1 MWRHWLESEEEAPG
15 DPGGPEKKIL
25 SSLERWIEKGVI
37 DTQSAEMI
45 ENILDLRDTVARE
58 IMVPRTEII
67 AVGTE
72 STPEEIIALVRRH
85 GYSRMPVCE
94 GNVDNIIGILNVK
107 DLFDLWSD
115 RPEKWAVT
123 SIMRE
128 AYYIPETKN
137 IHQLLHELKEKKCHM
152 AVVIDEYG
160 GTSGIVTL
168 EDLIEE
174 IVGEI
179 HDEHDEDEESFLPQP
194 NGDVLVDSRV
204 DIEDFEEYFHLKA
217 PEGKFETL
225 GGMILHIIKK
235 IPVPGEVI
243 PFGNVEMVIESASE
257 RSIQKVRIRQAGREG
272 SPAGSDRDEQP

>member
-1 MWRHWLESEEEAPG
+1 
-15 DPGGPEKKIL
+15 
-25 SSLERWIEKGVI
+25 
-37 DTQSAEMI
+37 MI

-58 IMVPRTEII
+58 IMVPRMEII

-72 STPEEIIALVRRH
+72 STPEEIIALVRKH

-107 DLFDLWSD
+107 DLFDLWSA
-115 RPEKWAVT
+115 RPEKWTVA

-179 HDEHDEDEESFLPQP
+179 HDEHDEDEESFLPQT

-204 DIEDFEEYFHLKA
+204 DIEDFEEYFHMEA

-243 PFGNVEMVIESASE
+243 PFGNLEMVIESASE
-257 RSIQKVRIRQAGREG
+257 RSIQKVRIRRAGGEE
-272 SPAGSDRDEQP
+272 SPGGPDRDERH

>member
-1 MWRHWLESEEEAPG
+1 MWRHWLESEEESPG
-15 DPGGPEKKIL
+15 ESGGPEKKIL

-37 DTQSAEMI
+37 DPQSAEMI

-72 STPEEIIALVRRH
+72 STPEEIIALVRKH

-194 NGDVLVDSRV
+194 NGDVLVDSRI
-204 DIEDFEEYFHLKA
+204 DIDDFEEYFHLKA

>member
-1 MWRHWLESEEEAPG
+1 MKHWLESEGE
-15 DPGGPEKKIL
+15 GPDDQEGPDRKVL
-25 SSLERWIEKGVI
+25 SSIEKWRDKGVI
-37 DTQSAEMI
+37 DQKSAEMI
-45 ENILDLRDTVARE
+45 VNILDLRDTVARE
-58 IMVPRTEII
+58 IMVPRTDVI
-67 AVGTE
+67 AVSTE
-72 STPEEIIALVRRH
+72 VPLEEIIALVMKH
-85 GYSRMPVCE
+85 GYSRMPIYE
-94 GNVDNIIGILNVK
+94 GSVDNIIGILNVK
-107 DLFDLWSD
+107 DLFGLWPGK
-115 RPEKWAVT
+115 PENWVVT
-123 SIMRE
+123 AIMRE

-179 HDEHDEDEESFLPQP
+179 HDEHDEDDENSFTVLS
-194 NGDVLVDSRV
+194 NNDILVDSRV
-204 DIEDFEEYFHLKA
+204 DMEDFEAYFHLKA

-243 PFGNVEMVIESASE
+243 PFGTLEMVIESANE
-257 RSIQKVRIRQAGREG
+257 RSIQKVRVRKIDGALVAGDPNWE
-272 SPAGSDRDEQP
+272 E

>member
-1 MWRHWLESEEEAPG
+1 LKHWLESEGE
-15 DPGGPEKKIL
+15 GPDDQEGPDRKVL
-25 SSLERWIEKGVI
+25 SSIEKWRDKGVI
-37 DTQSAEMI
+37 DQKSAEMI
-45 ENILDLRDTVARE
+45 VNILDLRDTVARE
-58 IMVPRTEII
+58 IMVPRTDVI
-67 AVGTE
+67 AVSTE
-72 STPEEIIALVRRH
+72 VPLEEIIALVMKH
-85 GYSRMPVCE
+85 GYSRMPIYE
-94 GNVDNIIGILNVK
+94 GSVDNIIGILNVK
-107 DLFDLWSD
+107 DLFGLWPGK
-115 RPEKWAVT
+115 PENWVVT
-123 SIMRE
+123 AIMRE

-179 HDEHDEDEESFLPQP
+179 HDEHDEDDENSFTVLS
-194 NGDVLVDSRV
+194 NNDILVDSRV
-204 DIEDFEEYFHLKA
+204 DMEDFEAYFHLKA

-243 PFGNVEMVIESASE
+243 PFGTLEMVIESANE
-257 RSIQKVRIRQAGREG
+257 RSIQKVRVRKIDGALVAGDPNWE
-272 SPAGSDRDEQP
+272 E